1 MGGELGFAESGK
13 TGENQVLGEKFR
25 HRNLEILTFSKY
37 KSLHVDDAGDGSSCC
52 WAYCCPSFK
61 VWL

>member
-37 KSLHVDDAGDGSSCC
+37 KSLHVDDAGDGS
-52 WAYCCPSFK
+52 
-61 VWL
+61 